1 MAINRKSIIFIGL
14 AGVLAAG
21 LGVFFAVT
29 RPQEIV
35 TSTVTMQKTE
45 RVIAVV
51 GRARP
56 VDRVDVRPLYAG
68 QVLRLLHDEGD
79 TVAAGEPLAVIK
91 ADVEQAQ
98 TQSELARAQSAR
110 ARAAEALQS
119 YQRTKTLFDRG
130 FAAEAALDQAS
141 AALRAAQAD
150 VAAAEATAKV
160 AATRTREF
168 VVRAPNAS
176 LVLARPID
184 AGQVVDT
191 NTTLF
196 ELGSLTGGEIEAEV
210 DEAYA
215 DAIQPGMPAR
225 FAATGSKATF
235 AGQVS
240 EVSPR
245 VDAATGGRLVRL
257 TYGEMP
263 GLVPGRSVDVTIVVR
278 PAETVILVPRSAV
291 LDASVA
297 PKVYVLGKDGVVGV
311 RTVRIADWPSGD
323 AIVESGLAEGDRV
336 LLEPAMASPG
346 ERVRGRAER

>member
-1 MAINRKSIIFIGL
+1 MAINRKSITFIGL

-21 LGVFFAVT
+21 LGVLVAVT
-29 RPQEIV
+29 RPQEIL

-56 VDRVDVRPLYAG
+56 VDRIDVRPLYAG
-68 QVLRLLHDEGD
+68 QVVRLLHDEGD

-160 AATRTREF
+160 AAARTRSSSS
-168 VVRAPNAS
+168 VRPTPAS
-176 LVLARPID
+176 CL
-184 AGQVVDT
+184 
-191 NTTLF
+191 
-196 ELGSLTGGEIEAEV
+196 LGLST
-210 DEAYA
+210 
-215 DAIQPGMPAR
+215 PAR
-225 FAATGSKATF
+225 SSIRTRRFSSSAA
-235 AGQVS
+235 
-240 EVSPR
+240 
-245 VDAATGGRLVRL
+245 
-257 TYGEMP
+257 
-263 GLVPGRSVDVTIVVR
+263 
-278 PAETVILVPRSAV
+278 
-291 LDASVA
+291 
-297 PKVYVLGKDGVVGV
+297 
-311 RTVRIADWPSGD
+311 
-323 AIVESGLAEGDRV
+323 
-336 LLEPAMASPG
+336 
-346 ERVRGRAER
+346 